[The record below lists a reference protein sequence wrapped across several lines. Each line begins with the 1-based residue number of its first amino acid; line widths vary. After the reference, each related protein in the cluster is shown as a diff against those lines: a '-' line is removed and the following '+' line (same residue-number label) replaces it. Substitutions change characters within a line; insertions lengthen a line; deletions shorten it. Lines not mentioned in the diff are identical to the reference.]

1 MQQVLRRLKVPTTQ
15 NPGRH
20 IYEALLDVAAC
31 RQGAFKGYDIE
42 PISRAIILM
51 TLLGPADANLSLLT
65 ELVLN
70 VRHGK
75 LSPHGAVLCLFR
87 GD

>member
-1 MQQVLRRLKVPTTQ
+1 VPTTQ

-31 RQGAFKGYDIE
+31 RHGAFKGYDIE
-42 PISRAIILM
+42 PISRAILLM
-51 TLLGPADANLSLLT
+51 TLMGPCDVHITILT

-75 LSPHGAVLCLFR
+75 ISPRGAIFCLFR